1 MEADTPITGTTTV
14 HEQRDLTPDEYGR
27 MTEAE
32 RAWWSLGPFAGEVP
46 GLVRRIRRILDVS
59 QRGLAALLQVSQSVV
74 ARWETGRTSPR
85 ADVLHRMLRLAR
97 VSTRFHDEESGELVE
112 PMRDD
117 GARDRAHRRF
127 PAHCDLLVRGWWI
140 PRHLRTWTSGEAY
153 AWRRRSR
160 RSRSVRIG
168 YRGSRAWKQIE
179 RDVWGTPIDHAAQH
193 QLVAEMEHRDE
204 RDAAWRRTVQQRLE
218 GGRKAG

>member
-1 MEADTPITGTTTV
+1 MEADTPTTGMTTV
-14 HEQRDLTPDEYGR
+14 REQRDLTPDEYER

-32 RAWWSLGPFAGEVP
+32 REWWALGPFAGEVP

-85 ADVLHRMLRLAR
+85 ADVLQRMLRLAG
-97 VSTRFHDEESGELVE
+97 VSTRFQDSASGELVE

-127 PAHCDLLVRGWWI
+127 PAHCDLIVRGWWI
-140 PRHLRTWTSGEAY
+140 PRHLRTWTSGEAF

-160 RSRSVRIG
+160 RSRCVRIG
-168 YRGSRAWKQIE
+168 YRRSRAWKEIE
-179 RDVWGTPIDHAAQH
+179 RELWGTPVDHAAQH

-204 RDAAWRRTVQQRLE
+204 RDAEWRRTVEQRLRGE
-218 GGRKAG
+218 HRAS